1 MMSTEKAW
9 YLSKTVWAS
18 IVTILLSCSSFFHIS
33 TDGIDQGAFTD
44 TIVQFVTA
52 LSGIAAL
59 FGRVSATTLITRKEI

>member
-33 TDGIDQGAFTD
+33 ADGIDQAAFTD

-52 LSGIAAL
+52 LSGIVAL
-59 FGRVSATTLITRKEI
+59 FGRVSAKTLITRKEI